1 LEKKKLEDKL
11 KTEKEIADREAK
23 EAASKAKYDKAFGDG
38 EDHKAD
44 EYSAQKK
51 ADAERK
57 AKDEKAIREW
67 EQKQAKEDTM
77 Q

>member
-11 KTEKEIADREAK
+11 KTEKEIAEREAK
-23 EAASKAKYDKAFGDG
+23 EAASKLKYDKAFGDG
-38 EDHKAD
+38 EDHKAA
-44 EYSAQKK
+44 EYAAKVK

-67 EQKQAKEDTM
+67 EQK
-77 Q
+77 